1 MKVKSFG
8 FCVVDIIINDTKY
21 KVTRLNVLDNLCSDI
36 ILGLDFQSQYAKIFQ
51 IFKFNTNLPKLVV
64 SNDMNC
70 ALTVADTMKASLFA
84 NLVPGVKPTATNSRC
99 FSESDRAF
107 IQKTIDDS
115 LKGGIV

>member
-8 FCVVDIIINDTKY
+8 FCVVDIIINDMKY

-64 SNDMNC
+64 SRAGEPKPEPERGAMEP
-70 ALTVADTMKASLFA
+70 A
-84 NLVPGVKPTATNSRC
+84 NFGGTGAGATKILLAPAPVMVHRIN
-99 FSESDRAF
+99 F
-107 IQKTIDDS
+107 IE
-115 LKGGIV
+115 